1 MTSLYNF
8 CVQTAENDMLAANQ
22 PAASNVSVS
31 QGNSPISSAE
41 PTLETSV
48 LPYDNNQPANPDLW
62 NGVFAPTSL
71 LGVDK
76 FQSYDTQNIICSLMC
91 IGTFIKQHPLGNK
104 LIKDFPNLAEVSFAI
119 WYLINTIYELG
130 WNRLSADN
138 NEKLIQQ
145 SVSECFAKTPKVMLK
160 PNMSL
165 SQNSLKSKEN
175 NLTTTTTRK
184 SYAQASKIN
193 VEDIIHIKNSFPT
206 LSPKKIIEV
215 SNILNK
221 SSMVKPKIKM
231 TTKGPLRKQVIILMN
246 LNNSNIIGSNAIFHI
261 NDINKHLKDA
271 NSNNSADF
279 IHIDKVGIIVTIRF
293 IVSEQDM
300 RTIETAIKNSEKI
313 NKDFVKS
320 PHLPQS
326 KSYLKILGLLY
337 FVKNMNE
344 PITSQIVKEVLKE
357 SHIFKD
363 IEFSSKP
370 QVIKASPNSDSAVI

>member
-1 MTSLYNF
+1 MPLYYPKEKEKKREKKINIKSEKEKKRKIKLLVF
-8 CVQTAENDMLAANQ
+8 KRPIT
-22 PAASNVSVS
+22 
-31 QGNSPISSAE
+31 NS
-41 PTLETSV
+41 
-48 LPYDNNQPANPDLW
+48 
-62 NGVFAPTSL
+62 VFAPTSL

-91 IGTFIKQHPLGNK
+91 IGIFIKQHHLGNK
-104 LIKDFPNLAEVSFAI
+104 LIKDFPNLAEVSFAT

-130 WNRLSADN
+130 WDRLSADN

-145 SVSECFAKTPKVMLK
+145 SVSECFAKTPKVM
-160 PNMSL
+160 PNISL
-165 SQNSLKSKEN
+165 SQNSSKSKEN

-206 LSPKKIIEV
+206 LSPKKIVEV

-231 TTKGPLRKQVIILMN
+231 TTKEPLRKQVIILMN
-246 LNNSNIIGSNAIFHI
+246 LNNIIGSNTSFHI

-271 NSNNSADF
+271 NSNNSANF
-279 IHIDKVGIIVTIRF
+279 IHIDKVGIIITIRF
-293 IVSEQDM
+293 TAFEQDM

-313 NKDFVKS
+313 NKNFVKS
-320 PHLPQS
+320 PHLSQS
-326 KSYLKILGLLY
+326 KSYLKILGLFY
-337 FVKNMNE
+337 FAKNMNE
-344 PITSQIVKEVLKE
+344 PITSQIVKEVLKK

-370 QVIKASPNSDSAVI
+370 QVIKASLNSDLAVI